1 MASIC
6 TKVCNFIF
14 FLTALIS
21 PLKIFLGIN
30 EKRDGMSAT
39 LFPVHKLTL
48 NDCYHDVCHIC
59 HTDNWY
65 TSVESCVLCR
75 QRKILAIGTV
85 KINRKGL
92 PKAGIFPKTGGGKQV
107 KGVVKCMQRVGED
120 LYFTAWQDNKPVH
133 MLSTIKPRLQKIMR
147 KSSTLGWRRA
157 EINSHSLIP
166 AYNFGMG
173 GTDRMDQL
181 NSYYSFHHKGIR
193 WTHRIFTHFLGVSV
207 VNANILYN
215 LSFTKNRMSSVQFFN
230 AVILSLADLG
240 NEQFFDDIEVCKTA
254 HGSLEP
260 LVRRP
265 PVVPV
270 EAAVLAPSKADETK
284 VPALGYQ
291 RYRSSNLEKKNERL
305 DGMHVPI
312 MVSNAKRRKCV
323 FHPKTKTRYECE
335 TCQVPLC
342 LSEGGKES
350 CWAKFHY
357 EEQWGEK

>member
-1 MASIC
+1 
-6 TKVCNFIF
+6 
-14 FLTALIS
+14 
-21 PLKIFLGIN
+21 
-30 EKRDGMSAT
+30 MSAT
-39 LFPVHKLTL
+39 LYPVHKLTQ
-48 NDCYHDVCHIC
+48 NVCYHDVCHIC

-65 TSVESCVLCR
+65 TSCESCTLCR
-75 QRKILAIGTV
+75 TRKILCIGTV

-92 PKAGIFPKTGGGKQV
+92 PKAGIFPKSGGGKQV

-147 KSSTLGWRRA
+147 KSSTLGWKRA
-157 EINSHSLIP
+157 EISSHSLIP

-181 NSYYSFHHKGIR
+181 NSYYHFNHKGIR
-193 WTHRIFTHFLGVSV
+193 WTHRIITNFLGVSV

-215 LSFTKNRMSSVQFFN
+215 QSFNKNRLSSVQFFN
-230 AVILSLADLG
+230 EVINSLAALG
-240 NEQFFDDIEVCKTA
+240 KEQFYDQIITCTTV

-260 LVRRP
+260 LVRGP
-265 PVVPV
+265 PPVPVVPD
-270 EAAVLAPSKADETK
+270 ALAPSQVDDSK
-284 VPALGYQ
+284 VTSLGFH
-291 RYRSSNLEKKNERL
+291 RYRATNLEKKTERL
-305 DGMHVPI
+305 DGIHIPI
-312 MVSNAKRRKCV
+312 IVSNAKRRKCV

-342 LSEGGKES
+342 LSECGKDS